1 MREKKSANFVFFS
14 NPKYFFFVV
23 SSCFLLRLLLPLF
36 FSFFFL
42 SEYSV
47 RLKKEYAVALSLSL
61 SFSLVRREED
71 CEEEEGFRCS

>member
-1 MREKKSANFVFFS
+1 M
-14 NPKYFFFVV
+14 
-23 SSCFLLRLLLPLF
+23 
-36 FSFFFL
+36 
-42 SEYSV
+42 